1 MKTSAAA
8 IKVWGEIM
16 DNMLF
21 VGGIMF
27 SAISLIA
34 GIVYFVVYRIRAK
47 RLDKALDKEYGKN
60 VLKSK

>member
-1 MKTSAAA
+1 
-8 IKVWGEIM
+8 M

-21 VGGIMF
+21 VSGIMF

-47 RLDKALDKEYGKN
+47 RLDKALDREYGKN